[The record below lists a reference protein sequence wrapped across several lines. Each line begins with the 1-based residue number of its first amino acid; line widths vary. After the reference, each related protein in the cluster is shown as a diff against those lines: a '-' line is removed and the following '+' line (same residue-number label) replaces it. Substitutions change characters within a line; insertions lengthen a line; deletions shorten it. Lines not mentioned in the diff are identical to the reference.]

1 MTDKIVIIGAG
12 AAGIG
17 AGLALQAL
25 AVPFVILEAS
35 NRVGGRAYTD
45 KASFPTH
52 WDQGC
57 SWLHCA
63 DINPLTSWADKLGAV
78 YESDDHSE
86 KALFWSENHW
96 LDMLER
102 SSVHRHIAN
111 RFADIYAT
119 AKRNHDVPISSI
131 PDHDGIGAAIAK
143 TMVLLMCSD
152 EPERASAAG
161 YADYID
167 TNVNWVVTSGY
178 GDLINRMAAGLPIST
193 GTEVS
198 AITYRRDGVSV
209 QTNSGQI
216 DARAA
221 IVTTSTNVL
230 RSGTI
235 DLPSGPVQQLLN
247 LIEEVPCGTY
257 EKIAIALDH
266 YPFDPQ
272 DNEAVWI
279 NPDSGVNPVYFQIA
293 RGDQPMLIAHVAGSQ
308 ARDLVN
314 AGAKAMVDFATQNL
328 TTAFGSNIQNLI
340 CGTATTSWQTNCFI
354 QGGYSCARPGAGD
367 NRRNMIELDTGVI
380 AFAGEAFSLPWYGTA
395 HGAYQ
400 SGKDVA
406 SRLAFHLKRTKTN

>member
-279 NPDSGVNPVYFQIA
+279 NPDSGINPVYFQIA

>member
-119 AKRNHDVPISSI
+119 AKRNHDVPISSV

-178 GDLINRMAAGLPIST
+178 GDLINRMAAGLPIRT

-230 RSGTI
+230 RSGKI

-257 EKIAIALDH
+257 EKIAIALNH
-266 YPFDPQ
+266 YPFDPK
-272 DNEAVWI
+272 DNEAGWI
-279 NPDSGVNPVYFQIA
+279 NPDPGVNPVYFQIA
-293 RGDQPMLIAHVAGSQ
+293 RGDQPMLIAHVAGIQ

-314 AGAKAMVDFATQNL
+314 AGAKAMVDFATHNL
-328 TTAFGSNIQNLI
+328 VTAFGSNIQKLF
-340 CGTATTSWQTNCFI
+340 CGTAATSWQTNPFI
-354 QGGYSCARPGAGD
+354 QGGYSCARPGAGN
-367 NRRNMIELDTGVI
+367 NRRNMIALDTGVI
-380 AFAGEAFSLPWYGTA
+380 TFAGEAFALPWYGTA

-406 SRLAFHLKRTKTN
+406 SRLALNLKLTKTN

>member
-119 AKRNHDVPISSI
+119 AKRNHDVPISSV

>member
-1 MTDKIVIIGAG
+1 MTEKIVIIGAG

-35 NRVGGRAYTD
+35 DRVGGRAYTD
-45 KASFPTH
+45 KTSFTTH

-63 DINPLTSWADKLGAV
+63 DINPLVSWADKLGAV
-78 YESDDHSE
+78 YENEDHSE

-96 LDMLER
+96 LDMPER
-102 SSVHRHIAN
+102 SSVHRHITN
-111 RFADIYAT
+111 RFASIYAT
-119 AKRNHDVPISSI
+119 AKQGHDVPISAI
-131 PDHDGIGAAIAK
+131 PDHDGIGAVIAK
-143 TMVLLMCSD
+143 TMVQLMCSD

-178 GDLINRMAAGLPIST
+178 GDLINRMAVGLPIRR

-198 AITYRRDGVSV
+198 AITYRRDGVSL

-230 RSGTI
+230 RSGKI
-235 DLPSGPVQQLLN
+235 DLPSGPVQKLLN

-257 EKIAIALDH
+257 EKIAIAEG
-266 YPFDPQ
+266 
-272 DNEAVWI
+272 EAIAIEQVFNAI
-279 NPDSGVNPVYFQIA
+279 HKGNPSND
-293 RGDQPMLIAHVAGSQ
+293 LIAIKYLESLEKIADGNATKIFLPAELSATLGSI
-308 ARDLVN
+308 
-314 AGAKAMVDFATQNL
+314 GAI
-328 TTAFGSNIQNLI
+328 S
-340 CGTATTSWQTNCFI
+340 
-354 QGGYSCARPGAGD
+354 
-367 NRRNMIELDTGVI
+367 ELFKEDK
-380 AFAGEAFSLPWYGTA
+380 EESEKL
-395 HGAYQ
+395 
-400 SGKDVA
+400 SDE
-406 SRLAFHLKRTKTN
+406 